1 MYIHLKQFIFILLII
16 FSGLSVVA
24 VDAAESL
31 VLEHV
36 TIIDGTGRSLQRQM
50 TVVISN
56 GRIAA
61 IAPDGMIN
69 LPSPSH
75 RIDASGQFLIPG
87 MIDLHLHLIGG
98 GLLAA
103 SRAPDDDRI
112 PDFDAGLRA
121 LQSFLY
127 YGFTSIFD
135 AGNNPNFILP
145 LRTRERNGEIVSP
158 RIFATGQTLSYPG
171 SAVVGYGGIGVQDW
185 PNTIE
190 DIELQLSRK
199 PDLQKITYESRGYGP
214 NPLIE
219 VLPKE
224 LMGKIVTYLH
234 ERNVRTVAHISNEKM
249 AVEAIEAGI
258 DALAHAPHAGIINQK
273 FANIVSEKRI
283 PVQTSMSVHWE
294 IAQMVDGLGI
304 LHTPEYNATVARKD
318 LMLLEIARDRYIKGG
333 YGPYFKLVHEY
344 EKRNLKMIHD
354 AGGIL
359 SFGSD
364 RTFGPAALKELELLV
379 LAGIKPIEVIKIA
392 TLNAAIFL
400 GKEDELGSIEVGKLA
415 DLVLLD
421 SDPSDKIENVKQ
433 VVMVIKEGVIID
445 RGKLDLPINKL

>member
-1 MYIHLKQFIFILLII
+1 MYIYLKQFIYILLII
-16 FSGLSVVA
+16 FSGLSIDA
-24 VDAAESL
+24 VNAAESL

-50 TVVISN
+50 TIVISN

-69 LPSPSH
+69 LPTPNH

-185 PNTIE
+185 PNTID
-190 DIELQLSRK
+190 DIDLQLSRQ

-224 LMGKIVTYLH
+224 LMGRIVNYLH

-273 FANIVSEKRI
+273 FANLVSKKRI
-283 PVQTSMSVHWE
+283 PVQTSMTVHWE
-294 IAQMVDGLGI
+294 IAQMVDGLEV
-304 LHTPEYNATVARKD
+304 LHTPEYKATVAQKD
-318 LMLLEIARDRYIKGG
+318 LTLLEIARDRYIKGG

-344 EKRNLKMIHD
+344 EKRNLKMIYD

-379 LAGIKPIEVIKIA
+379 SAGIKPIEVIKIA

-421 SDPSDKIENVKQ
+421 SDPSDKIENIKQ
-433 VVMVIKEGVIID
+433 VVMVIKEGIIID
-445 RGKLDLPINKL
+445 RSKLNLPINKL